1 MNPWK
6 ANLNLQN
13 LLSNSLGLDTN
24 VNERALAPEPS
35 FAYIRIDF
43 NPDLSLELNLD
54 PSLDLDS
61 NMPMNVEMNL
71 ANANASARRVFGYA
85 HANAINRSPL
95 RLSPS
100 SHPSPCARKRQLA
113 GANRPWAPTGNIN
126 TWNLDLRFELASK
139 HDCNRIITHLTV
151 HLDSDFDLNVNLCL
165 NSNVNLGLGLN
176 LIWT

>member
-6 ANLNLQN
+6 VNLNLQN
-13 LLSNSLGLDTN
+13 LLSNLLGLDIN
-24 VNERALAPEPS
+24 VNEHVLAPEPS

-126 TWNLDLRFELASK
+126 TWNLNLHFELASK
-139 HDCNRIITHLTV
+139 QD
-151 HLDSDFDLNVNLCL
+151 
-165 NSNVNLGLGLN
+165 
-176 LIWT
+176 

>member
-1 MNPWK
+1 M
-6 ANLNLQN
+6 
-13 LLSNSLGLDTN
+13 LSNSLGLDITL
-24 VNERALAPEPS
+24 NERTLAPEPS

-43 NPDLSLELNLD
+43 NPDLRLELNLD

-100 SHPSPCARKRQLA
+100 SHPSPCVRKRQLA

-176 LIWT
+176 MVGT